1 MAFDGSG
8 SSTAFPFP
16 LLPSVCPQNIL
27 SVSSSIYSHINLKTY
42 TLKRV
47 TLENSYH
54 PAPPLFLE
62 SLWLLWSSQ
71 SLCFRDLY
79 TFSEMEI
86 GNDDCISRPE
96 CQRAGRTKS
105 LLGSGG
111 WRPRRPDLDKS
122 LNLEKFSKRN
132 YSWFSLSSWR
142 SEFSCLSLLSF
153 QKIFIGPRC
162 PWGPIYGSGSLSLT
176 HLCADLTDVTLADE
190 DTKSIGQ
197 CQCQC
202 Q

>member
-1 MAFDGSG
+1 MEVDGSG

-54 PAPPLFLE
+54 QAPPLFLE

-132 YSWFSLSSWR
+132 YSWFSLLSWR
-142 SEFSCLSLLSF
+142 SEFSCRVLTRFLYLT
-153 QKIFIGPRC
+153 
-162 PWGPIYGSGSLSLT
+162 SLSSF
-176 HLCADLTDVTLADE
+176 DFQDSVE
-190 DTKSIGQ
+190 
-197 CQCQC
+197 
-202 Q
+202 